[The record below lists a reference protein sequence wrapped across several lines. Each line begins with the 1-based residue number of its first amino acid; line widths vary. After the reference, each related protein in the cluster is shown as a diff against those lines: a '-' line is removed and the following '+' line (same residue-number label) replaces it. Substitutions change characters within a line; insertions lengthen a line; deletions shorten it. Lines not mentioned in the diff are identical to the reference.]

1 MIYLH
6 QIIAQAAE
14 EMAMQKEDWLR
25 QQCDEAGLEP
35 EQMAKLFML
44 EESPPELDPET
55 GKIQQ
60 TMRLVPRRETP
71 NEETEEA
78 DSPSAK
84 TK

>member
-1 MIYLH
+1 MRDLH
-6 QIIAQAAE
+6 QIIAQAVE
-14 EMAMQKEDWLR
+14 QMVKQKEDWLR

-55 GKIQQ
+55 GKFQQ
-60 TMRLVPRRETP
+60 TIRLIPRIETP
-71 NEETEEA
+71 NEETEKA
-78 DSPSAK
+78 DSPTAK